1 MGQDPKGPQDPPK
14 DGNPS
19 GNPAGNPDPNVVAL
33 QQKLTERDKE
43 LKSALSKIEELEKSG
58 SSNTSETQKAIEGMQ
73 KTIADLTGTITQ
85 MNSDRERERL
95 ARDYPDIVPD
105 LLLGK
110 SQDEIEKLVKAQRD
124 TIAKNYQRLPSAHE
138 PVFADR
144 SEVEKEINA
153 VKADKNL
160 STDEKLQKLRELKQ
174 ARDEF

>member
-33 QQKLTERDKE
+33 QQKLTEKDKE
-43 LKSALSKIEELEKSG
+43 LKSALSKIEELKKSG
-58 SSNTSETQKAIEGMQ
+58 SSNTSETQKAIEDMQ

>member
-43 LKSALSKIEELEKSG
+43 LKSALSRIEELEKSG

-73 KTIADLTGTITQ
+73 KTIADLTGTISS

-110 SQDEIEKLVKAQRD
+110 SQDEIDKLVKAQRD

-144 SEVEKEINA
+144 SEVEKEIEA

>member
-43 LKSALSKIEELEKSG
+43 LKAALARVEELDKSRNAG
-58 SSNTSETQKAIEGMQ
+58 SDETRKELEAMR
-73 KTIADLTGTITQ
+73 KTIEKLTGTISSMET
-85 MNSDRERERL
+85 DKERERL
-95 ARDYPDIVPD
+95 KDAYPDIVPE
-105 LLLGK
+105 LLIGK
-110 SQDEIEKLVKAQRD
+110 SKDEIEKLVKAQRD

-144 SEVEKEINA
+144 SEVEKAIES
-153 VKADKNL
+153 VKGDKSL
-160 STDEKLQKLRELKQ
+160 STDQKLQKIRELKE